1 MDQHI
6 RKINRCLVYGWLLIV
21 AILSISYSLEV
32 VKGERDFS
40 YLLIFILITALP
52 AVIVLIRFLRKP
64 DRYSLRYEYIIGFF
78 LMYVFV
84 MITGSTTM
92 VFSYILPMLS
102 LLVLFHQPAIILYT
116 GIASLILNIISIW
129 MRWQRGDLTINN
141 SKDAEIQIALI
152 ILCFLGCWLAA
163 GIYDEIQ
170 RKNEEYTKQLQKQNE
185 DIRKMTMQT
194 IMTIANTIDAK
205 DEYTRGHSRRVA
217 EYAYAIAKELGLPPK
232 ETEDI
237 HSIGLLHDIG
247 KIGIPDAVL
256 NKPGKLTN
264 EEYQLMKS
272 HTVVGARILKD
283 IGLIDGL
290 DVGAKYHHERYDG
303 KGYPEGISGESIP
316 LLARIIAVADAYDAM
331 SSNRIYR
338 RHLSEERILHEL
350 ETGSG
355 TQWDARC
362 TEALLRLIHEGRLP
376 QVNIDSDTEM
386 VQQAT
391 VILSRVIDA
400 AGAANDTKSAADELT
415 GAYDRET
422 GMEIIQHMIEQQGN
436 GYLLLFDIDHFR
448 HINETEGFK
457 TGDACIIVLAEEIRH
472 IADNCILTRY
482 GADEFMAYIPE
493 SDAGGSIQDMVDH
506 FFGNLAERIRSDP
519 QYAQLSVSVG
529 IAEISTEKDKLSFL
543 YNHADKALY
552 VAKQKGGNTYYCHKA
567 ELYEDDRDEKT
578 TVDLNDLVKHIKDKT
593 FYRGGFQAD
602 YPEFGRMYEFVNG
615 LADRVHQN
623 VLALLFTVESVS
635 GVKSKVTD
643 RDQVMEYLEKAISLS
658 IRSVDVMTRYSST
671 QYAVILMN
679 LTMENTE
686 IVTNRIMTEF
696 LKMYDKQ
703 DFYVHYDAAELRQS

>member
-6 RKINRCLVYGWLLIV
+6 RKINHCLVYGWLLIV

-32 VKGERDFS
+32 IKGERDFS

-52 AVIVLIRFLRKP
+52 AVIVLIRYLRKP
-64 DRYSLRYEYIIGFF
+64 DRYSLRYEYIIGYFV
-78 LMYVFV
+78 MYVFV

-232 ETEDI
+232 ETDDI

-290 DVGAKYHHERYDG
+290 DIGAKYHHERYDG
-303 KGYPEGISGESIP
+303 KGYPEGISGENIP

-338 RHLSEERILHEL
+338 RHLSEERIQHEL
-350 ETGSG
+350 ENGCG

-362 TEALLRLIHEGRLP
+362 TEALLKLIHEDRLP
-376 QVNIDSDTEM
+376 QVNIDTDTEM

-493 SDAGGSIQDMVDH
+493 SDAGGSIQDTVDH
-506 FFGNLAERIRSDP
+506 FFENLEERVRSDP
-519 QYAQLSVSVG
+519 QYAQLSVSIG
-529 IAEISTEKDKLSFL
+529 IAEVSTEKDKMSFL

-578 TVDLNDLVKHIKDKT
+578 TVDLDDLVSHIKDKT

>member
-6 RKINRCLVYGWLLIV
+6 RKINHCLVYGWLLIV

-32 VKGERDFS
+32 IKGERDFS

-52 AVIVLIRFLRKP
+52 AVIVLIRYLRKP
-64 DRYSLRYEYIIGFF
+64 DRYSLRYEYIIGYFV
-78 LMYVFV
+78 MYVFV

-232 ETEDI
+232 ETDDI

-290 DVGAKYHHERYDG
+290 DIGAKYHHERYDG
-303 KGYPEGISGESIP
+303 KGYPEGISGENIP

-338 RHLSEERILHEL
+338 RHLSEERIQHEL
-350 ETGSG
+350 ENGCG

-362 TEALLRLIHEGRLP
+362 TEALLKLIHEDRLP
-376 QVNIDSDTEM
+376 QVNIDTDTEM

-472 IADNCILTRY
+472 TADNCILTRY

-493 SDAGGSIQDMVDH
+493 SDAGGSIQDTVDH
-506 FFGNLAERIRSDP
+506 FFENLEERVRSDP
-519 QYAQLSVSVG
+519 QYAQLSVSIG
-529 IAEISTEKDKLSFL
+529 IAEVSTEKDKMSFL

-578 TVDLNDLVKHIKDKT
+578 TVDLDDLVSHIKDKT

-615 LADRVHQN
+615 MADRVHQN

-635 GVKSKVTD
+635 GVKSRVTD

-658 IRSVDVMTRYSST
+658 IRTVDVMTRYSST

>member
-6 RKINRCLVYGWLLIV
+6 RKINHCLVYGWLLIV

-32 VKGERDFS
+32 IKGERDFS

-52 AVIVLIRFLRKP
+52 AVIVLIRYLRKP
-64 DRYSLRYEYIIGFF
+64 DRYSLRYEYIIGYFV
-78 LMYVFV
+78 MYVFV

-232 ETEDI
+232 ETDDI

-355 TQWDARC
+355 TQWDAR
-362 TEALLRLIHEGRLP
+362 
-376 QVNIDSDTEM
+376 
-386 VQQAT
+386 
-391 VILSRVIDA
+391 
-400 AGAANDTKSAADELT
+400 
-415 GAYDRET
+415 
-422 GMEIIQHMIEQQGN
+422 
-436 GYLLLFDIDHFR
+436 
-448 HINETEGFK
+448 
-457 TGDACIIVLAEEIRH
+457 
-472 IADNCILTRY
+472 
-482 GADEFMAYIPE
+482 
-493 SDAGGSIQDMVDH
+493 
-506 FFGNLAERIRSDP
+506 
-519 QYAQLSVSVG
+519 
-529 IAEISTEKDKLSFL
+529 
-543 YNHADKALY
+543 
-552 VAKQKGGNTYYCHKA
+552 
-567 ELYEDDRDEKT
+567 
-578 TVDLNDLVKHIKDKT
+578 
-593 FYRGGFQAD
+593 
-602 YPEFGRMYEFVNG
+602 
-615 LADRVHQN
+615 
-623 VLALLFTVESVS
+623 
-635 GVKSKVTD
+635 
-643 RDQVMEYLEKAISLS
+643 
-658 IRSVDVMTRYSST
+658 
-671 QYAVILMN
+671 
-679 LTMENTE
+679 
-686 IVTNRIMTEF
+686 
-696 LKMYDKQ
+696 
-703 DFYVHYDAAELRQS
+703 

>member
-6 RKINRCLVYGWLLIV
+6 RKINHCLVYGWLLIV

-32 VKGERDFS
+32 IKGERDFS

-52 AVIVLIRFLRKP
+52 AVIVLIRYLRKP
-64 DRYSLRYEYIIGFF
+64 DRYSLRYEYIIGYFV
-78 LMYVFV
+78 MYVFV

-232 ETEDI
+232 ETDDI

-338 RHLSEERILHEL
+338 RHLSEERIQHEL
-350 ETGSG
+350 ENGCG

-362 TEALLRLIHEGRLP
+362 TEALLKLIHEDRLP
-376 QVNIDSDTEM
+376 QVNIDTDTEM

-493 SDAGGSIQDMVDH
+493 SDAGGSIQDTVDH
-506 FFGNLAERIRSDP
+506 FFENLEERVRSDP
-519 QYAQLSVSVG
+519 QYAQLSVSIG
-529 IAEISTEKDKLSFL
+529 IAEVSTEKDKMSFL

-578 TVDLNDLVKHIKDKT
+578 TVDLDDLVSHIKDKT

-658 IRSVDVMTRYSST
+658 IRTVDVMTRYSST